1 MVVGTH
7 STNAYYGSTGAV
19 LWVSTSC
26 TAHAGTQTQL
36 QGLTLTCHN
45 STMESGYPSIATNVL
60 QFRGIL
66 STARG
71 NIDWNE
77 IGLTNATSTGAGT
90 MLFRLV
96 SDFGTKTCTQTWQLT
111 SCVTITTAFLL
122 AIGNAITAAMQ
133 MLQPMQ
139 AMVG

>member
-1 MVVGTH
+1 MPITTAGRNLITQMIVGTH

-26 TAHAGTQTQL
+26 TAHDSAQTHL
-36 QGLTLTCHN
+36 LGLTLTCHN
-45 STMESGYPSIATNVL
+45 STMEATYPSIATNVL
-60 QFRGIL
+60 QFRGVL

-77 IGLTNATSTGAGT
+77 IGLTNATSTASGT

-96 SDFGTKTCTQTWQLT
+96 SDFGAKTSTQTWQLT
-111 SCVTITTAFLL
+111 ACATITT
-122 AIGNAITAAMQ
+122 
-133 MLQPMQ
+133 
-139 AMVG
+139 

>member
-1 MVVGTH
+1 MPITQAARNLISQMVIGTH
-7 STNAYYGSTGAV
+7 STNAYYGSTGAI

-26 TAHAGTQTQL
+26 TAHAGAQTHL

-45 STMESGYPSIATNVL
+45 STMESGFPSIATNVL
-60 QFRGIL
+60 QFKGIL

-77 IGLTNATSTGAGT
+77 IGLTNATSTTAGT

-96 SDFGTKTCTQTWQLT
+96 SDFGTKTCAQTWALT
-111 SCVTITTAFLL
+111 ACCTLTT
-122 AIGNAITAAMQ
+122 
-133 MLQPMQ
+133 
-139 AMVG
+139 

>member
-1 MVVGTH
+1 MPIVQAARNLISQMIVGTH
-7 STNAYYGSTGAV
+7 STNAYYDSTGAV

-26 TAHAGTQTQL
+26 TAHGPTQTHL

-60 QFRGIL
+60 QFRGVL

-77 IGLTNATSTGAGT
+77 IGLTNATSTGSGT
-90 MLFRLV
+90 LLFRSV
-96 SDFGTKTCTQTWQLT
+96 ADYGTKTCTQTWQLT
-111 SCVTITTAFLL
+111 ACVTITT
-122 AIGNAITAAMQ
+122 
-133 MLQPMQ
+133 
-139 AMVG
+139 